1 MAYERVEP
9 TYNIEVVPVN
19 IMKADGQVGVEL
31 HSFLPS
37 ALDGGEW
44 VGFDPQ
50 GKRPCCPLKERL
62 NGPQSQSA

>member
-1 MAYERVEP
+1 VAYERVEP

-44 VGFDPQ
+44 LALIPS
-50 GKRPCCPLKERL
+50 ERDL
-62 NGPQSQSA
+62 VAH

>member
-1 MAYERVEP
+1 VAYERVEP

-31 HSFLPS
+31 NPFLPS

-44 VGFDPQ
+44 LALIP
-50 GKRPCCPLKERL
+50 RERDL
-62 NGPQSQSA
+62 VAH